1 MNPPI
6 TTDDEEIQFYDHA
19 GEEFVFVLDG
29 NIELILESH
38 RYRLQKGDCCYF
50 DSSLPHT
57 YRSLNGKTA
66 ECLAVIYP
74 VARPSEIP
82 PA

>member
-6 TTDDEEIQFYDHA
+6 GSDEAEIQFYDHA

-29 NIELILESH
+29 SIELILKSH

-50 DSSLPHT
+50 DSSLPHA

-66 ECLAVIYP
+66 ECVTMIYP
-74 VARPSEIP
+74 ASLP
-82 PA
+82 PEVP